1 MSFRNKVGR
10 VQVDGFRVQGCGGGG
25 FAANIWGD
33 ARRRYLVTP
42 VTSHQSPVT
51 HRLHPPGVFCQL
63 KKSRE
68 TLIQSLF
75 DLTLAFSCK
84 ARNNPTRIA
93 SYLRR
98 VMTKRCMKMH
108 VKSDSAIESAFPK
121 NRQCTCRLFEEGAGV
136 AHGACCP
143 LTACERGRAG
153 SVGSR
158 VQGFKGVVIR
168 SAANIKEAMPKGL
181 LITGFP
187 FEIFLSSTD
196 KPQTKKISRFARN
209 DSMRESPV
217 PSH

>member
-10 VQVDGFRVQGCGGGG
+10 VQVDGFRVQGCGGG

-33 ARRRYLVTP
+33 ARRRFKSLQSPVTSHQSPVTSHQSP

-121 NRQCTCRLFEEGAGV
+121 SPQCTCRLFEEG
-136 AHGACCP
+136 
-143 LTACERGRAG
+143 
-153 SVGSR
+153 
-158 VQGFKGVVIR
+158 I
-168 SAANIKEAMPKGL
+168 GL
-181 LITGFP
+181 G
-187 FEIFLSSTD
+187 
-196 KPQTKKISRFARN
+196 K
-209 DSMRESPV
+209 
-217 PSH
+217 H